1 MCFICV
7 VAEAYTHPPS
17 PVVCVLSTD
26 GSLILY
32 HTINRLQGADYSH
45 ITAPQPISL
54 PSNVISQSAD
64 IQPLAQQTSF
74 KMGGSAFGQPAGFG
88 AQPSLGAAP
97 AFGAK
102 PGLGGASLFGAKPSV
117 EPSAVF
123 GAKPSVEPAAVFGV
137 KPGVQPASVFGGK
150 PAASGTTAFGGSS
163 LQNSAGFTGFG
174 ALAAAVQPENKQVGS
189 KVTA

>member
-102 PGLGGASLFGAKPSV
+102 PGLGGAS
-117 EPSAVF
+117 VF